1 MDFTLKANATA
12 EITEVVTEDNTA
24 IKYAS
29 GTAPVYATPALVGL
43 MEHAAVKA
51 IGDQLPQGYST
62 VGISMNIKHTS
73 ATPVGMTVKAKAVLI
88 DQDRRRLTFKIEGYD
103 DAGSVV
109 EAVHER
115 FIIEAAPFIEKA
127 NAKLKK

>member
-1 MDFTLKANATA
+1 MDFTLKANAAA

-88 DQDRRRLTFKIEGYD
+88 DHDRRRLTFKIEGYD
-103 DAGSVV
+103 DAGSVG

>member
-1 MDFTLKANATA
+1 MDFTLKANAAA

-88 DQDRRRLTFKIEGYD
+88 DQGRRRLTFKIEGYD
-103 DAGSVV
+103 DAGSVG

>member
-1 MDFTLKANATA
+1 MDFTLKANAAA

-51 IGDQLPQGYST
+51 IGDPQGYST

-103 DAGSVV
+103 DAGSVG

>member
-1 MDFTLKANATA
+1 MDFTLKANAAA

-103 DAGSVV
+103 DAGSVG

-115 FIIEAAPFIEKA
+115 FIIEAAPIIEKA